1 MLTVEAGESV
11 TLRST
16 TRRTVDFFSRHAG
29 NDEMGVLA
37 EQMMDML
44 VDWLTRWESAGEA
57 EAQRRDA
64 GAVIEYLRGMEAR
77 QAIVVSA
84 EVERGGETV
93 KSALMGVEVAMAEN
107 AKKVCAMQESAS
119 AKMESKVDGI
129 EGKMQGQ
136 MLGLITSVEAAVRGS
151 VERLNAD
158 VLAMKVSDTV
168 KEWLQV
174 DIESVKAGQVT
185 AREAMGALERVLRM
199 ELAQQVTDPMR
210 RQGEAIAAQLTALP
224 GLCEA
229 ARGARDAETDA
240 KLTEVRQRLGASI
253 EAQAESVSSLKAI
266 VVEVSGKVGTV
277 IGDIERMCGEGK
289 ERSVEQRTAM
299 HWHAEHV
306 PRMVK
311 GVMSEALKEVE
322 QQTSVVRAAVS
333 GVQQELVSLTR
344 DMADNKGSMCVLR
357 KVTDDALARLEALSH
372 QVTVWHTRSA
382 CNQKAKG
389 QEGET
394 RLYELLSDKL
404 TMRDGYDVEVV
415 SGTSHACDISIK
427 RLGYPEIRVENKA
440 HGLGTAEKVRAKEV
454 ARFCNDLLGLNCS
467 GLFLSQ
473 HAGIVGKGE
482 CEVELLSNNRVAVFI
497 SNCNYNMDLV
507 HDMLQVVYRLEKI
520 ISKHTEASG
529 GDGNAYIRV
538 TPEAMQRVGVYMKD
552 FTNKVGTAKTHL
564 RETLSLLSE
573 LTFDAMERVL
583 MGQTAAAVT
592 AVMVAEGGHRCDE
605 CNATYKTR
613 QALCAHRARKHTTRA
628 VNV

>member
-1 MLTVEAGESV
+1 
-11 TLRST
+11 
-16 TRRTVDFFSRHAG
+16 
-29 NDEMGVLA
+29 MGVLA
-37 EQMMDML
+37 EQMLDML

-77 QAIVVSA
+77 QCAAVSA
-84 EVERGGETV
+84 EVERGGE
-93 KSALMGVEVAMAEN
+93 ALRAAMAESVR
-107 AKKVCAMQESAS
+107 KVSVVQESAS
-119 AKMESKVDGI
+119 ARIETKVDGI
-129 EGKMQGQ
+129 EGRMQGQ

-158 VLAMKVSDTV
+158 ALAAKVSGAV
-168 KEWLQV
+168 RQWLEAE
-174 DIESVKAGQVT
+174 IESVKAGQAT
-185 AREAMGALERVLRM
+185 ARDAMGALERALRS

-210 RQGEAIAAQLTALP
+210 RQGEVIAAQLTALP
-224 GLCEA
+224 GLCDA

-240 KLTEVRQRLGASI
+240 KLTEVRQRLGASM

-266 VVEVSGKVGTV
+266 VTEVSGKVGTV
-277 IGDIERMCGEGK
+277 LSDVERMWGEGK
-289 ERSVEQRTAM
+289 ERSAEQRSAM
-299 HWHAEHV
+299 QWHAEHV

-311 GVMSEALKEVE
+311 SVMSEALKEVE

-333 GVQQELVSLTR
+333 GVQQELVSITR

-382 CNQKAKG
+382 CSQKTKG

-404 TMRDGYDVEVV
+404 TMRDGYEVEVV
-415 SGTSHACDISIK
+415 SGTSHACDVSVK
-427 RLGYPEIRVENKA
+427 RLGYPEVRVENKA

-454 ARFCNDLLGLNCS
+454 ARFCSDLLGLNCS

-473 HAGIVGKGE
+473 HAGIVGKGA
-482 CEVELLSNNRVAVFI
+482 CEVELLANNKVAVFI

-507 HDMLQVVYRLEKI
+507 HDMLQVVYRLERI

-529 GDGNAYIRV
+529 GCGDTYIRV
-538 TPEAMQRVGVYMKD
+538 TPEAMQRVGVYLKD
-552 FTNKVGTAKTHL
+552 FANKVTTAKTHL

-573 LTFDAMERVL
+573 LTFDALERVL
-583 MGQTAAAVT
+583 MGQTASTTST
-592 AVMVAEGGHRCDE
+592 AVAAIVGMEAGQHRCEE

-613 QALCAHRARKHTTRA
+613 QGLCAHRVRKHTTRA
-628 VNV
+628 VV